1 MGDPSSTRIVASA
14 NTLQDTRVKA
24 RPSLA
29 ESLSGG
35 GKHGNYNKDSSVG
48 GTAPVPVSSSGLSG
62 GLSQPS
68 PTPHQPTQS
77 TTLFDEEYFKN
88 NFIQDE
94 IPEWADWSN

>member
-1 MGDPSSTRIVASA
+1 MADPSTRLVASA

-24 RPSLA
+24 RPSLVDSFNA
-29 ESLSGG
+29 AKHNGHNHGTGNIAKDEDGGPLPITGES
-35 GKHGNYNKDSSVG
+35 
-48 GTAPVPVSSSGLSG
+48 APV
-62 GLSQPS
+62 

-94 IPEWADWSN
+94 IPE